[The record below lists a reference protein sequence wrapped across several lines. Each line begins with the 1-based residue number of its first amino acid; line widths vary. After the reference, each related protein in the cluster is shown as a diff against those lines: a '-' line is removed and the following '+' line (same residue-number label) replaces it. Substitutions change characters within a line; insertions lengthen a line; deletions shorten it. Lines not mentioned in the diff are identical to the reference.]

1 MPAHVVK
8 AAQNSVAAAHEQQR
22 LAHQFRREVV
32 ARTGDLAGVT
42 NDLPSTGEY
51 FFFLRNEYGSC
62 VERGRNVQGREMSGS
77 TKKGLGSRSMRF
89 VVREKRA
96 SIVRFLSCDRDA
108 LSKRLN
114 RKVREGGPPRTRRK
128 TLSARMRSRI
138 RGGTRPQRRIPCAEG
153 LQLRVTPRDKATWLA
168 TFWA

>member
-1 MPAHVVK
+1 VVSAAKQFAGTASFGGRAGAVPAHVVK

-51 FFFLRNEYGSC
+51 FFLRDEYGRSC
-62 VERGRNVQGREMSGS
+62 VERGRNVQAREMSGS
-77 TKKGLGSRSMRF
+77 TKKGLGRF

-96 SIVRFLSCDRDA
+96 SIVRFLSCERDA
-108 LSKRLN
+108 LSKRLQ
-114 RKVREGGPPRTRRK
+114 KIEPQSSRRK
-128 TLSARMRSRI
+128 AAKNAKKNSFRTHAI
-138 RGGTRPQRRIPCAEG
+138 ADPRRNPA
-153 LQLRVTPRDKATWLA
+153 ATTHSLC
-168 TFWA
+168 